1 LRSSKEYEERKLIR
15 STIRRLREKEIEA
28 GARERVHISGQQME
42 KQQKPPR
49 SLELEVS
56 E

>member
-15 STIRRLREKEIEA
+15 STIRRLREKEIE